1 MSYLRTLQADV
12 QTGMQSVR
20 SDLQSL
26 SDRLQKVEEGESQ
39 SQTPSP
45 SPRPAQRASTDVL
58 PSLPSSSRSWA
69 DRVEQE
75 EDDDAFEHSMDL
87 DVEPGDDAKGIRIF
101 PLEEATE
108 SFLSQALSSPLPSQV
123 RRQLRERFGKPN
135 LPKATTPQL
144 DNVMRPLMSSQAKGR
159 DKELA
164 KIQTFCLDA
173 FAPLA
178 RYINEANSDSGQLSA
193 ADYLEM
199 VRTSAR
205 LLGNLSAFCS
215 RLRRSSAL
223 QSVNSRIVDMADED
237 EIFQDAGRK
246 LFGEGFTKKA
256 KERDDELKSLAAQQ
270 IGDRRKAPTSR
281 PFFPRQSSHNGK
293 HRQGFK
299 ANRGKPRFGPY
310 HHTPASKKD
319 DSRR

>member
-1 MSYLRTLQADV
+1 MASDELQSVSEMEQIMSYLRTLQADV

-69 DRVEQE
+69 DRVAQE
-75 EDDDAFEHSMDL
+75 EDVDAFEHSMDL
-87 DVEPGDDAKGIRIF
+87 NVEPGDDAKGIRIF

-205 LLGNLSAFCS
+205 LLGNRRLSAFCS
-215 RLRRSSAL
+215 RLRRSSVL
-223 QSVNSRIVDMADED
+223 QTVNSRIVDMADED

-270 IGDRRKAPTSR
+270 MGRMQKSGLP
-281 PFFPRQSSHNGK
+281 
-293 HRQGFK
+293 
-299 ANRGKPRFGPY
+299 
-310 HHTPASKKD
+310 
-319 DSRR
+319 

>member
-1 MSYLRTLQADV
+1 MSSLRTLQADV
-12 QTGMQSVR
+12 QTGLQSVR

-26 SDRLQKVEEGESQ
+26 SDHLQKVEEGESQ

-45 SPRPAQRASTDVL
+45 SPRPAQRASADVL

-75 EDDDAFEHSMDL
+75 EDGDAFEHWMDL
-87 DVEPGDDAKGIRIF
+87 DVTEPGDDAKGIRIF
-101 PLEEATE
+101 PLHDATR

-135 LPKATTPQL
+135 LPNATTPQL

-164 KIQTFCLDA
+164 KIQTFCFDA

-178 RYINEANSDSGQLSA
+178 RYINKANSDSGQLSA

-205 LLGNLSAFCS
+205 LLGNLSVLCS
-215 RLRRSSAL
+215 RLRRSSVL

-237 EIFQDAGRK
+237 EIFHDAGRK
-246 LFGEGFTKKA
+246 PFGEGFTKKA
-256 KERDDELKSLAAQQ
+256 KERDDELRSLAAQQ
-270 IGDRRKAPTSR
+270 LGDRRKPPTSR
-281 PFFPRQSSHNGK
+281 PFFPGSQATTGNSAK
-293 HRQGFK
+293 
-299 ANRGKPRFGPY
+299 
-310 HHTPASKKD
+310 ASKPTEGSHVLD
-319 DSRR
+319 PTTTLRRRRRTTH

>member
-1 MSYLRTLQADV
+1 MVSDELQSVSEMEQIMSYLRTLQADV

-108 SFLSQALSSPLPSQV
+108 SFLSQALSSPLPSLV

-135 LPKATTPQL
+135 FPKATTPQL

-178 RYINEANSDSGQLSA
+178 RYINEANSDSGQLDA
-193 ADYLEM
+193 
-199 VRTSAR
+199 T
-205 LLGNLSAFCS
+205 
-215 RLRRSSAL
+215 
-223 QSVNSRIVDMADED
+223 SRIAAHRSA
-237 EIFQDAGRK
+237 IK
-246 LFGEGFTKKA
+246 LDF
-256 KERDDELKSLAAQQ
+256 S
-270 IGDRRKAPTSR
+270 ISHDRNSVLILCII
-281 PFFPRQSSHNGK
+281 
-293 HRQGFK
+293 
-299 ANRGKPRFGPY
+299 
-310 HHTPASKKD
+310 
-319 DSRR
+319 

>member
-1 MSYLRTLQADV
+1 MHVETTKTMCVLCHRRPFFLARTANCLWKASLDRVKPFLWFFSTMASDELQSVSEMEQIMSYLRTLQADV

-215 RLRRSSAL
+215 RLRRSSVL

-237 EIFQDAGRK
+237 EIFQDAGRV
-246 LFGEGFTKKA
+246 
-256 KERDDELKSLAAQQ
+256 R
-270 IGDRRKAPTSR
+270 
-281 PFFPRQSSHNGK
+281 
-293 HRQGFK
+293 
-299 ANRGKPRFGPY
+299 
-310 HHTPASKKD
+310 
-319 DSRR
+319 